1 MLNMYLVTHRKVGY
15 GHLKSIKPF
24 FMCKIILF
32 VKSHNA
38 QWESPTVGC
47 LDNEYGFHK
56 DGCHD
61 NEYGTVA

>member
-38 QWESPTVGC
+38 QWESPTVRPPYTIVPKPKT
-47 LDNEYGFHK
+47 ERPKKSH
-56 DGCHD
+56 
-61 NEYGTVA
+61 

>member
-1 MLNMYLVTHRKVGY
+1 MYLVTHRKVGY

-38 QWESPTVGC
+38 QWESPTVHPPAKRSEHSVFWKI
-47 LDNEYGFHK
+47 NTK
-56 DGCHD
+56 
-61 NEYGTVA
+61 